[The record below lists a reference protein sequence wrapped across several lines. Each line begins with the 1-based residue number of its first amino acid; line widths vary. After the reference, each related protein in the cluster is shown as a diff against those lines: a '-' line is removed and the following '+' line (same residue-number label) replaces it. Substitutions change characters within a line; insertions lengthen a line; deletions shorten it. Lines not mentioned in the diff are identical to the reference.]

1 MGRPINKRR
10 FGKLPDADDA
20 TFYPLTGDTF
30 FNIEVNVQIGGAAES
45 AIGYILAQKGTN
57 KFLVANGA
65 TVNDESVVVGT
76 KYVIN
81 ALGNTDWASMG
92 VQGDAYVNK
101 VFTATAA
108 GAGTGTVR
116 LAGVCTLV
124 NQADGSLAENQMSIM
139 GQIASSGT
147 QVRIKK
153 LYNRT
158 ARDFNNVRYKW
169 TIADDSTTTLLL
181 LTAI

>member
-1 MGRPINKRR
+1 
-10 FGKLPDADDA
+10 
-20 TFYPLTGDTF
+20 
-30 FNIEVNVQIGGAAES
+30 
-45 AIGYILAQKGTN
+45 
-57 KFLVANGA
+57 
-65 TVNDESVVVGT
+65 
-76 KYVIN
+76 
-81 ALGNTDWASMG
+81 MG

-124 NQADGSLAENQMSIM
+124 NQADGSLAANEMSIM

>member
-20 TFYPLTGDTF
+20 TFGPLTGDTF
-30 FNIEVNVQIGGAAES
+30 FNVEVNVQIGAAAES

-81 ALGNTDWASMG
+81 ALGDTNWASMG

-124 NQADGSLAENQMSIM
+124 NQPDGGLAANEMSIM

-153 LYNRT
+153 LFNRT